1 MDELAPGTTLGQ
13 YRVAEIIGV
22 GGMATVYRGHH
33 VALDRVVAIKVLPA
47 RFLTAPTF
55 VERFRQEARMVA
67 RLRHP
72 NILDVY
78 DFGEGPGGLLYI
90 VNEFMEGGT
99 LAAQLGTPMRPE
111 ATVRIVGQI
120 AAGLD
125 YAHSRGIIH
134 RDLKPG
140 NILFT
145 ADGDAV
151 IADFG
156 LAKILEG
163 TGGLTQ
169 DGTVLGTP
177 EYMSPE
183 QAMGKPLDGRTD
195 VYSLGVIVFAML
207 TGSVPFHRETP
218 LATMVA
224 HIHEPV
230 PPLRERNPALPA
242 GVELV
247 LQRALAKTPDER
259 YASARELAQ
268 ALAGA
273 FSAMSALPDSG
284 IFAAPSS
291 VAASESAPP
300 AARAPSAA
308 TSAASASAAPAS
320 PVGAAPP
327 RPAVRQSAGALR
339 NRVAAVAIAT
349 AAVALVGGVGF
360 LASRLGG
367 GASPTP
373 APPPIVAPPRAAETP
388 ALQPAADVR
397 GPTAVVAAEPT
408 ALPEEPAS
416 EPAPALAAESEPA
429 PVEDAAGGADVQ
441 AADLPVA
448 PAVVEP
454 PAAAPRQPAAQVPP
468 PRPPTATPRPAPP
481 PAPVVE
487 AAPPAV
493 AEPPAPAPAN
503 SGPAVAPMGGAS
515 DQPASSGGVQ
525 IAPMGAA
532 PGGEQPAVPPVLPR
546 RVEQPRPAAGATI
559 APMGAP

>member
-1 MDELAPGTTLGQ
+1 MDELTPGTTLGQ
-13 YRVAEIIGV
+13 YRVAEIVGV

-33 VALDRVVAIKVLPA
+33 LALDRTVAIKVLPA

-55 VERFRQEARMVA
+55 VDRFRQEARMVA

-99 LAAQLGTPMRPE
+99 LAAQLGNPMRPE

-145 ADGDAV
+145 AEGDAV

-195 VYSLGVIVFAML
+195 VYSLGVIVYAML
-207 TGSVPFHRETP
+207 TGSVPFHRESP

-224 HIHEPV
+224 HIHEPL
-230 PPLRERNPALPA
+230 PSLRDRNPTLPD
-242 GVELV
+242 GVEQV
-247 LQRALAKTPDER
+247 LQRAMAKTPDER
-259 YASARELAQ
+259 YGNARELAS
-268 ALAGA
+268 ALAGVFA
-273 FSAMSALPDSG
+273 AMHALPDSG
-284 IFAAPSS
+284 VFAAPSS
-291 VAASESAPP
+291 ARVSEAASP
-300 AARAPSAA
+300 AAANSSATPSAA
-308 TSAASASAAPAS
+308 PPLVALTGAMRAPA
-320 PVGAAPP
+320 VE
-327 RPAVRQSAGALR
+327 RQPAGSLK

-349 AAVALVGGVGF
+349 AAVALVGGAGF
-360 LASRLGG
+360 LASRQGG
-367 GASPTP
+367 GTAAPSE
-373 APPPIVAPPRAAETP
+373 PPPIVAPPQQVETP
-388 ALQPAADVR
+388 ATLPAFGV
-397 GPTAVVAAEPT
+397 GEPTPVVAAEPT
-408 ALPEEPAS
+408 AAPELLTSNPV
-416 EPAPALAAESEPA
+416 LAAEAEPSA
-429 PVEDAAGGADVQ
+429 VENASDGGIDVQ
-441 AADLPVA
+441 AADLSA
-448 PAVVEP
+448 P
-454 PAAAPRQPAAQVPP
+454 PAAVEPSIAAPQRPAVQAPP
-468 PRPPTATPRPAPP
+468 QRPPTATPRPAA
-481 PAPVVE
+481 PAAAVE
-487 AAPPAV
+487 QAPAA

-503 SGPAVAPMGGAS
+503 SGPAVAPMGSSPG
-515 DQPASSGGVQ
+515 QPATSGGAQV
-525 IAPMGAA
+525 APMGAA
-532 PGGEQPAVPPVLPR
+532 PGGEQPAPPVVAP
-546 RVEQPRPAAGATI
+546 RVEQPRPAGATI